1 MNNETRTVLT
11 VRDLRHRWKPHKERL
26 LVEKGEQ
33 ATAKC
38 RYAANGGVAVM
49 KCPWI
54 ASESVPPSNFVI
66 LRIGG
71 VI

>member
-1 MNNETRTVLT
+1 MNEIASTQT

-26 LVEKGEQ
+26 LVAKGER

-38 RYAANGGVAVM
+38 RYAANGDVAVM
-49 KCPWI
+49 KCPCI

-66 LRIGG
+66 LHIGG